1 MIFRLLNSIPGFDDL
16 PVLLQRLLQAA
27 VMLLI
32 VWLVVRLVR
41 LILHRY
47 WRGNRLLRVDPTYV
61 NFIKNISTAAAYFV
75 GFGIII
81 YSIPELRA
89 LWVSLLASAGI
100 LAAILG
106 FASQQA
112 FSNIISGMF
121 LVLFKP
127 IRVHDTIEI
136 DQKYIGIV
144 EDVTIRHVILRN
156 TRNQRIVIPNSV
168 LSSATIINYNLKDDP
183 ICSHVE
189 FTFPP
194 DTDFNRVLSML
205 RQLGEAHPLCRD
217 YRTPEQIANEAPIVE
232 VRIIQVVPT
241 GVLVRA
247 YVWSDSSAEAF
258 TCRCDLYRD
267 ALVAFRE
274 AKIEVAFVRM

>member
-1 MIFRLLNSIPGFDDL
+1 MILRLLTSIPGFTGL
-16 PVLLQRLLQAA
+16 PVLLQRLLLVAI
-27 VMLLI
+27 MLLI
-32 VWLVVRLVR
+32 TWLVVRLLR

-47 WRGNRLLRVDPTYV
+47 WRGNRLLHVDPTYV
-61 NFIKNISTAAAYFV
+61 NFIKNISAAAAYFV

-112 FSNIISGMF
+112 FSNIISGVF

-127 IRVHDTIEI
+127 IRVDDTIEI
-136 DQKYIGIV
+136 DQKYIGVV

-168 LSSATIINYNLKDDP
+168 LSSATIINYNLKDNP
-183 ICSHVE
+183 ICSHIE

-194 DTDFNRVLSML
+194 DTDFSQALSML
-205 RQLGEAHPLCRD
+205 RGLGEAHPLCRD

-232 VRIIQVVPT
+232 VRVIHVVPT

-267 ALVAFRE
+267 ALLAFRE
-274 AKIEVAFVRM
+274 AGIEVAFVRM

>member
-1 MIFRLLNSIPGFDDL
+1 MILRFLSSIPGFTDL
-16 PVLLQRLLQAA
+16 PVLLQRLLLLAI
-27 VMLLI
+27 MLL
-32 VWLVVRLVR
+32 VTWLGVRVLR
-41 LILHRY
+41 FFLHRY
-47 WRGNRLLRVDPTYV
+47 WQGNRLLRVDPTYV
-61 NFIKNISTAAAYFV
+61 NFIKNVSTAAVYFV
-75 GFGIII
+75 GFGVVI

-112 FSNIISGMF
+112 FSNIISGVF
-121 LVLFKP
+121 LVIFKP
-127 IRVHDTIEI
+127 IRVDDTIEI
-136 DQKYIGIV
+136 DQKYIGVV

-168 LSSATIINYNLKDDP
+168 LSSATIINYNLKDNP

-194 DTDFNRVLSML
+194 QVDFRRVISTL
-205 RQLGEAHPLCRD
+205 RHLGEAHPLCRD
-217 YRTPEQIANEAPIVE
+217 YRTPQQKAAEAPIVE
-232 VRIIQVVPT
+232 VRVIQVLPS

-247 YVWSDSSAEAF
+247 YVWSDTPGEAF
-258 TCRCDLYRD
+258 NCRCDLYRD
-267 ALVAFRE
+267 ALLAFQ
-274 AKIEVAFVRM
+274 AAGIEVAFVRM